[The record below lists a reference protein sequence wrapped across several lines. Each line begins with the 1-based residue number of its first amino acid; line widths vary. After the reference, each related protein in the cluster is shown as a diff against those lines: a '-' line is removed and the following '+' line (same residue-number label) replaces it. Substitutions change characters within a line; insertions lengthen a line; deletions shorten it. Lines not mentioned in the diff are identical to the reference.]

1 MRTQRQRRMRA
12 AGVVAAASLTAACGN
27 SGDPADQ
34 GEGVT
39 NFADIIELSEF
50 SSIGDLY
57 DAVDDAVGCDE
68 GMTAEPVEF
77 TFDIYTPEYA
87 MCTGSLQ
94 LVLYQSWTD
103 REKVHERIVQG
114 GENSPDGFAEGEN
127 WHAFKLPRPES
138 AGPADV
144 QSLAE
149 ELGGVWVQIGGTD
162 S

>member
-1 MRTQRQRRMRA
+1 MRTQWQRRMLA
-12 AGVVAAASLTAACGN
+12 AGVAAAAALTAACGN
-27 SGDPADQ
+27 SGDPADES
-34 GEGVT
+34 EGVT
-39 NFADIIELSEF
+39 NFASIIELSEF

-57 DAVDDAVGCDE
+57 DAVDAAVGCDE
-68 GMTAEPVEF
+68 GTTVEPVEF

-87 MCTGSLQ
+87 MCTDSLQ

-127 WHAFKLPRPES
+127 WHAFELPRPE
-138 AGPADV
+138 AADPADV